1 MKMQFYVGPEWFHRI
16 TNIHKF
22 LVFLKYQKKSFK
34 MKQRITFVF
43 VFVLGTFCFAQ
54 TLDFKTVDFST
65 SSFSNE
71 ELTAFEFTKIA
82 TPLAFEFQQND
93 SKLSMLEAD
102 TDFEFNSEIFN
113 SKIFSNL
120 NLFENNYQNDFN
132 YSRGCG
138 PLEDGLTHNINSS
151 DVMISRFVDYVVNEH
166 LFKNLIFK
174 D

>member
-1 MKMQFYVGPEWFHRI
+1 
-16 TNIHKF
+16 
-22 LVFLKYQKKSFK
+22 

-43 VFVLGTFCFAQ
+43 VFVLGSFCFAQ
-54 TLDFKTVDFST
+54 TLDFKKIDFST

-93 SKLSMLEAD
+93 SKFSMLEAD
-102 TDFEFNSEIFN
+102 TDFELNSEVFN
-113 SKIFSNL
+113 SKLLSNL
-120 NLFENNYQNDFN
+120 KLYENNYQNDFN

-138 PLEDGLTHNINSS
+138 PLEDGLTHTVSGS
-151 DVMISRFVDYVVNEH
+151 DVMISRFIDYAVNGY
-166 LFKNLIFK
+166 LKSLIFN